1 MKISKEQLNQV
12 AELLGTTDKNV
23 AISAV
28 IKTLVDAGMSVK
40 EAFESTFG
48 EGSYAKMAEEIYDSL
63 NA

>member
-23 AISAV
+23 VISAV
-28 IKTLVDAGMSVK
+28 IKTFVDAGMSVK
-40 EAFESTFG
+40 DAFDSAFG
-48 EGSYAKMAEEIYDSL
+48 EGSYNKMASEIYDSL